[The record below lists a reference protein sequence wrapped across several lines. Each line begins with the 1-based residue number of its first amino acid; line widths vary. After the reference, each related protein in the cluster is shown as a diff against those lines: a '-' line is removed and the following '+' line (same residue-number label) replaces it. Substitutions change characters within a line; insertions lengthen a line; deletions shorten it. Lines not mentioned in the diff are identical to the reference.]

1 MTENKPEIAY
11 LPPGVPPNN
20 HGHTVAA
27 WVTMAGITLGAL
39 IASWGVIVA
48 QSSSAWLVIF
58 VLGFVVIGASLIV
71 GLVLRNMGLGQKEV
85 QRTSSR

>member
-11 LPPGVPPNN
+11 LPPGVPPTN

-39 IASWGVIVA
+39 VSAFGLVLA
-48 QSSSAWLVIF
+48 ASSSSGLVM
-58 VLGFVVIGASLIV
+58 FVVGLVVVGASLLV
-71 GLVLRNMGLGQKEV
+71 GLVLRNLGMGQKRV
-85 QRTSSR
+85 QR

>member
-1 MTENKPEIAY
+1 MTDNKPEIAY

-39 IASWGVIVA
+39 ISAFGLVLA
-48 QSSSAWLVIF
+48 ASSSSGLVM
-58 VLGFVVIGASLIV
+58 FVVGLVVVGVALIV
-71 GLVLRNMGLGQKEV
+71 GLVLRNLGMGQKKV
-85 QRTSSR
+85 QRSR

>member
-11 LPPGVPPNN
+11 LPPGVPPTN

-39 IASWGVIVA
+39 ISAFGLVLA
-48 QSSSAWLVIF
+48 ASSSVGLV
-58 VLGFVVIGASLIV
+58 LFVVGLVVVGASLLV
-71 GLVLRNMGLGQKEV
+71 GLVLRNLGMGQKKV
-85 QRTSSR
+85 QR

>member
-71 GLVLRNMGLGQKEV
+71 GLVLRNLGMGQKKV
-85 QRTSSR
+85 QR

>member
-11 LPPGVPPNN
+11 LPPGVPPHN

-39 IASWGVIVA
+39 ISSWGVIVA

-58 VLGFVVIGASLIV
+58 VLGFVVVGASLIV
-71 GLVLRNMGLGQKEV
+71 GLVLRNLGKGQKKV
-85 QRTSSR
+85 QR

>member
-11 LPPGVPPNN
+11 LPPGVPPHN

-39 IASWGVIVA
+39 ISSWGVIVA

-58 VLGFVVIGASLIV
+58 VLGFVVVGASLIV
-71 GLVLRNMGLGQKEV
+71 GLVLRNLGLGQKKV
-85 QRTSSR
+85 GR

>member
-11 LPPGVPPNN
+11 LPPGVPPTN

-39 IASWGVIVA
+39 ISSWGVVVA
-48 QSSSAWLVIF
+48 QSSSAWLVLF

-71 GLVLRNMGLGQKEV
+71 GLVLRNLGLGQKPA
-85 QRTSSR
+85 RR

>member
-11 LPPGVPPNN
+11 LPPGVPPTN

-39 IASWGVIVA
+39 ISAFGLVLA
-48 QSSSAWLVIF
+48 ATSSTGLVMF
-58 VLGFVVIGASLIV
+58 AVGLVVVGIALIV
-71 GLVLRNMGLGQKEV
+71 GLVLRNLGMGQKKV
-85 QRTSSR
+85 QR